1 MDIDSLWEYD
11 DPAKSEAG
19 FRAAMAEAT
28 GDERLELLTQV
39 ARARGLQGDFADA
52 HRLLDQVESEL
63 VGASARPRI
72 RCLLERGRAFN
83 STDEGA
89 RARPLFERAWAEAQ
103 AAGDDGL
110 AVDAAHMVAITLA
123 GSPQAEPWT
132 RRGLDL
138 AQQSQDP
145 KAVSLVPALL
155 NNHAWDLHD
164 MGRLDEA
171 LPVFEQALEAWRAR
185 GKEPQIQLAKWS
197 VARCL
202 RSLGRIDQ
210 AMTILRELETEGEA
224 SRSADPFV
232 LDELAENLKA
242 LGDTAAAADAQK
254 RAAELR
260 QKGGA

>member
-1 MDIDSLWEYD
+1 
-11 DPAKSEAG
+11 
-19 FRAAMAEAT
+19 
-28 GDERLELLTQV
+28 
-39 ARARGLQGDFADA
+39 
-52 HRLLDQVESEL
+52 
-63 VGASARPRI
+63 
-72 RCLLERGRAFN
+72 
-83 STDEGA
+83 
-89 RARPLFERAWAEAQ
+89 
-103 AAGDDGL
+103 
-110 AVDAAHMVAITLA
+110 MVAITLA